1 MAGFARPRFVSAML
15 IIASQCVV
23 LSAFASP
30 APKEITIAPAATTI
44 RAGTSRKFY
53 ADGAGLVVW
62 RVNGVRG
69 GNAEAGTISS
79 DGIYQAPPVAPTK
92 NIIEIEA
99 VGKSDP
105 TSSGKASVTLL
116 NPVPAIEKVEPS
128 RLTFGSQPITI
139 IGAGFIST
147 SRIKVGTTLVDTKL
161 ISPNRLTATVTV
173 APAIGGVAAITV
185 LNPDPGASAAEP
197 AAIPVSPLHPK
208 MSPLAATRFLEQASW
223 GPDPASI
230 RHLEE
235 IGFEAWLEEQ
245 FSTPPSLYK
254 SSTDT
259 AEDLTPQQS
268 EFFIH
273 ATTERDQLRQ
283 RVAFA
288 LSQIFVVSGLKTGQ
302 PRQIVPYEN
311 MLLNDAFTTYATV
324 LHDVTLSPTMGVY
337 LDMVNNYKADPALGT
352 SPNENF
358 ARELMQLFSIGTVH
372 LNPDGS
378 EIAELTYD
386 QRTIT
391 EMSRALT
398 GWTFPGTATKGHNP
412 ENFDGPMIAVE
423 ANHDEGQKNVVGGVK
438 LTAGQSAQQD
448 LDAVLRALATHPN
461 TAPFISLRLI
471 QHLVTS
477 DPSPAYIQ
485 RVSQTFTSSNGDL
498 KAVVRQILLDP
509 EARSGDDPNFQLPA
523 ASGHWREPVLSVLSI
538 MRNLQA
544 TARDDNR
551 LERFPASLG
560 QRVFYPTS
568 VFNDYS
574 PLYRT
579 SKGLLAPEFELLSSG
594 AALMRAS
601 VVRRLID
608 DGLGGDALFDLS
620 PLVAFAGS
628 PSELTDAVSNQF
640 LGGRLPAPLKSEVVK
655 AISTTHDYNLRVRSA
670 IYLIASSS
678 LYQVQH

>member
-1 MAGFARPRFVSAML
+1 M
-15 IIASQCVV
+15 
-23 LSAFASP
+23 
-30 APKEITIAPAATTI
+30 
-44 RAGTSRKFY
+44 RAGTARKFY
-53 ADGAGLVVW
+53 AQGNGAGPNVLW
-62 RVNGVRG
+62 RVNGVKG
-69 GNAEAGTISS
+69 GNLAVGVITPDGT
-79 DGIYQAPPVAPTK
+79 YTAPAAAPQ
-92 NIIEIEA
+92 NNVIEVEA
-99 VGKSDP
+99 VSAANA
-105 TSSGKASVTLL
+105 SLSGKASVTIL
-116 NPVPAIEKVEPS
+116 NPIPIVTKVDPAQ
-128 RLTFGSQPITI
+128 LTFGPQSITVT
-139 IGAGFIST
+139 GTGFISGSQIKIGAAVLPT
-147 SRIKVGTTLVDTKL
+147 RI
-161 ISPNRLTATVTV
+161 V
-173 APAIGGVAAITV
+173 APNKLLAATTIAPTMGEVVAVSIV
-185 LNPDPGASAAEP
+185 NPDPGGSAAEP
-197 AAIPVSPLHPK
+197 AAVPVGPLHAK

-230 RHLEE
+230 RHLQE
-235 IGFEAWLEEQ
+235 IGFDAWLDEQ
-245 FSTPPSLYK
+245 FSSPPSLYQP
-254 SSTDT
+254 STDT

-273 ATTERDQLRQ
+273 ATTGRDQLRQ

-288 LSQIFVVSGLKTGQ
+288 LSQVFVVSGLKTGQ

-337 LDMVNNYKADPALGT
+337 LDMVNNDKADSGLGT
-352 SPNENF
+352 LPNENY
-358 ARELMQLFSIGTVH
+358 ARELLQLFSIGTVH
-372 LNPDGS
+372 LKPDGS
-378 EIAELTYD
+378 DTAEATYD
-386 QRTIT
+386 QHIIT

-398 GWTFPGTATKGHNP
+398 GWTFPGPNLKKGHNP

-423 ANHDEGQKNVVGGVK
+423 SNHDEGQKTVIGG
-438 LTAGQSAQQD
+438 LHLPAGQSAQQD
-448 LDAVLRALATHPN
+448 LDAVLHALATHAN

-477 DPSPAYIQ
+477 DPSAAYLQ
-485 RVSQTFTSSNGDL
+485 RVSQTFTSSGGDL
-498 KAVVRQILLDP
+498 KVVLQQILLDP
-509 EARSGDDPNFQLPA
+509 EARSGDDPKFQTSA
-523 ASGHWREPVLSVLSI
+523 TSGHWREPVLSVLSI

-544 TARDDNR
+544 TARNDNR

-579 SKGLLAPEFELLSSG
+579 SKGVLAPEFELLSSG
-594 AALMRAS
+594 AALMRAN

-620 PLVAFAGS
+620 PFVAFAGS

-640 LGGRLPAPLKSEVVK
+640 LGGRLPAGLKSEVVK